1 MATIHHLP
9 LQGQDPS
16 VRDPSKTATT
26 PPANPLVEELKKA
39 TLGVL
44 GSMLEKMFGRADDA
58 LFEMGERA
66 QSDAERR
73 RYFDAMRVLRLG
85 QGKISRQFLD
95 EIERSFSHA
104 EVVRPSGDGTAI
116 DFDSLSI
123 QPTEELEERIAVT
136 NLVARA
142 EGMHKQL
149 IWDVERRLDFA
160 STQLGVPVS
169 PQALAPSRICEA
181 FGTSL
186 RNLDAEFEVKLIIY
200 KLFERE
206 VVRDLHRAY
215 EAALDLLDRQGV
227 NPARP
232 RVAQP
237 QQPAPRMP
245 VGGMGGGQTPI
256 DPRMLQLLRGF
267 AAQSPR
273 PDTDTQLAAELAT
286 ALRDALSGSYQAASV
301 QEAQIQRLSL
311 ANQYFDGLLAEPL
324 LPESARPMIEKLR
337 FPVIKTALADP
348 GFFSNSQH
356 PLRQLLGELL
366 DMAISG
372 SIGDTVP
379 QSRLRDSIRQ
389 VLERA
394 DIDAGTVRN
403 HLHDMKPLG
412 GNEMDQFL
420 DQMRE
425 QEHSRREL
433 LLTKVRRLVAQE
445 LEVQTIGRDVPPP
458 AQNLLLSGIGP
469 LMAVRLL
476 RHGRSSGQYREAH
489 DMLERILDSLDP
501 VVPDEDRLVSRRAL
515 CDAIAAALTGIG
527 MRRERI
533 EELITGLMDAYDALD
548 QRAREAED
556 AARQKMEAEAQQPA
570 PAPVPEKQESLLP
583 TVTVMELLSRILA
596 PESWF
601 RVYDP
606 DRNITRWLKLA
617 SFYANQDSVTF
628 SGFDEGIK
636 LTLRANRFA
645 EDLADGRSEPINPD
659 NRAREALEQLRRAKS
674 AGLF

>member
-1 MATIHHLP
+1 M
-9 LQGQDPS
+9 
-16 VRDPSKTATT
+16 RDPSKTATPT
-26 PPANPLVEELKKA
+26 PPNPLVDELKKA

-44 GSMLEKMFGRADDA
+44 GSMLEKMFSRADDA

-95 EIERSFSHA
+95 EIDRSFSYA
-104 EVVRPSGDGTAI
+104 DVVKPAGSGGAI

-149 IWDVERRLDFA
+149 IWEVERRLEFA
-160 STQLGVPVS
+160 ATQLGVPVS
-169 PQALAPSRICEA
+169 PQALAPARICEA
-181 FGTSL
+181 FGSSL

-227 NPARP
+227 NPGRARVAPAAPAAPPRAPMGGMTGGAGAAASVDP
-232 RVAQP
+232 RV
-237 QQPAPRMP
+237 
-245 VGGMGGGQTPI
+245 
-256 DPRMLQLLRGF
+256 LQLLRGF
-267 AAQSPR
+267 ASQQSPR
-273 PDTDTQLAAELAT
+273 PDTDTQLAAELAG

-301 QEAQIQRLSL
+301 QEAQVQRLSL

-356 PLRQLLGELL
+356 PLRQLLAELL

-372 SIGDTVP
+372 SIGDAVP

-394 DIDAGTVRN
+394 DIDAGTVRD
-403 HLHDMKPLG
+403 HLHEMKPLG
-412 GNEMDQFL
+412 GNETDQFL

-433 LLTKVRRLVAQE
+433 LLTKVRRMVAQE

-476 RHGRSSGQYREAH
+476 RHGRTSGQYREAH

-501 VVPDEDRLVSRRAL
+501 VVPDEEHLDNRRAL

-533 EELITGLMDAYDALD
+533 DELITGLMDAYQALD
-548 QRAREAED
+548 QRATDAEE
-556 AARQKMEAEAQQPA
+556 AARQKVAAEAQQPA
-570 PAPVPEKQESLLP
+570 AAEPEKQESLLP

-659 NRAREALEQLRRAKS
+659 NRAREALEQLRRAKT

>member
-9 LQGQDPS
+9 LQGQEPS
-16 VRDPSKTATT
+16 VRDPSKPATAT
-26 PPANPLVEELKKA
+26 PANPLVEELKKA

-44 GSMLEKMFGRADDA
+44 GSMLEKMFSRADDA

-95 EIERSFSHA
+95 EIDRSFSRA
-104 EVVRPSGDGTAI
+104 DTVRPTAGSAI

-142 EGMHKQL
+142 EGMHKQQ

-160 STQLGVPVS
+160 ASQLGVPVS
-169 PQALAPSRICEA
+169 PQALAPARICEA
-181 FGTSL
+181 FGSSL

-232 RVAQP
+232 RVV
-237 QQPAPRMP
+237 QQEPVAPRIP
-245 VGGMGGGQTPI
+245 AGGYSGTAAPL
-256 DPRMLQLLRGF
+256 DPRMLQLLRGY
-267 AAQSPR
+267 ASQSPR

-286 ALRDALSGSYQAASV
+286 ALRDALSGSYEAASV
-301 QEAQIQRLSL
+301 QEAQVQRLSL
-311 ANQYFDGLLAEPL
+311 ANQYFDGLLSEPL

-348 GFFSNSQH
+348 GFFTNGQH

-412 GNEMDQFL
+412 GGEMDQFL
-420 DQMRE
+420 DQLRE

-476 RHGRSSGQYREAH
+476 RHGRTSGQYREAH

-501 VVPDEDRLVSRRAL
+501 VIPDEERLDNRRAL

-527 MRRERI
+527 MR
-533 EELITGLMDAYDALD
+533 
-548 QRAREAED
+548 
-556 AARQKMEAEAQQPA
+556 
-570 PAPVPEKQESLLP
+570 
-583 TVTVMELLSRILA
+583 LS
-596 PESWF
+596 
-601 RVYDP
+601 
-606 DRNITRWLKLA
+606 A
-617 SFYANQDSVTF
+617 STS
-628 SGFDEGIK
+628 
-636 LTLRANRFA
+636 
-645 EDLADGRSEPINPD
+645 
-659 NRAREALEQLRRAKS
+659 
-674 AGLF
+674 